1 MSDLVDAAL
10 AYAARGWPVFPCWP
24 GRKNPATEHG
34 FKDATTDPEQIRAW
48 WSAHPDWNVAIAT
61 GGPAADV
68 LDIDVEPGANGFG
81 ALSELQAA
89 GLIDGH
95 GPIIRTRSGGLHI
108 YFAGTDQRSSD
119 ARDNSPVDFKA
130 AGGYVLA
137 PPSWVEADDRGPAG
151 RYEFITDTPATGT
164 LDWRIVKDTLV
175 PPPPFTQ
182 PVREQQALTG
192 DRQLAGNDYAA
203 RTTWE
208 DILTPHGWRQV
219 RQIGN
224 VRYWCRPGKTG
235 RGTSASTRDD
245 GGLWVWSTSTAFE
258 SDRLYSKF
266 GAYTMLAGFG
276 EDYAA
281 AAAQLRRDGYGEQP
295 PAITFTQPV
304 PDAPG
309 GQEDVPERTS
319 WYPRDLGPV
328 LDGDES
334 GDPKPVYLIRD
345 DGAPLIYRGKIN
357 ALIGESESGKTWI
370 ALAAAAQAMAAG
382 LLVAYLDFEDAP
394 AGITGRLSA
403 LGATRAQLE
412 KLFRYIAPDEPLTP
426 LAGIDLAAVLAERP
440 ALAVVDG
447 VNAAMSLL
455 GLNLK
460 DNKDVTDFS
469 QRLLRPLK
477 RSGAAVL
484 TVDHVT
490 KNKDDRGSYAIGAQA
505 KRADIDGVSFIVEA
519 IKKFGRGGTG
529 ELRLTVSKDRPG
541 HVRAISAGAEYA
553 GTARLVSHDDGS
565 ITVSINSPDLRPASE
580 KPPWRPTGF
589 MQRISEYLETCG
601 DAVSMRAIEAVIT
614 GKSQHIR
621 KAAER
626 LIAEGYVTTESGPR
640 NATMHLSARP
650 YREASDPETA
660 TASHRVPTAS
670 PKDGTR
676 SSEWPDDRVP
686 EDGYMPSAYPDR
698 DAVVLT
704 VPEDTQVQPTASP
717 CQACGEYHDGPCFGA
732 AS

>member
-370 ALAAAAQAMAAG
+370 ALLAVVQVITSG
-382 LLVAYLDFEDAP
+382 GQLLYLDFEDSA
-394 AGITGRLSA
+394 AGIIGRLLA
-403 LGATRAQLE
+403 LGLSREQIASQ
-412 KLFRYIAPDEPLTP
+412 FRYIAPDEPLTTP
-426 LAGIDLAAVLAERP
+426 AALDLSA
-440 ALAVVDG
+440 ALASPVPDLIVLDG
-447 VNAAMSLL
+447 VNAAMTQL
-455 GLNLK
+455 GYNLT
-460 DNKDVTDFS
+460 DNKDVTEFS
-469 QRLLRPLK
+469 QRILKPLK
-477 RSGAAVL
+477 RTGAAVL

-490 KNKDDRGSYAIGAQA
+490 KDREGRGSYAIGAQA
-505 KRADIDGVSFIVEA
+505 KRADIDGAAYLVDAS
-519 IKKFGRGGTG
+519 KPFGRGLTG
-529 ELRLTVSKDRPG
+529 KLRMTVSKDRPG
-541 HVRAISAGAEYA
+541 HVRAIAANAKYA
-553 GTARLVSHDDGS
+553 GTAVLVSHEDGS
-565 ITVSINSPDLRPASE
+565 ISAVIERPKTAEEREPFRPSWYMEKVS
-580 KPPWRPTGF
+580 
-589 MQRISEYLETCG
+589 QYLEGCSDGVSGNNVKTNVKGNATTIGLALELLVTEGYATREPGSRGAGIHRSAKPFRDG
-601 DAVSMRAIEAVIT
+601 DALKLPTSSDQFPTDSDQFPGT
-614 GKSQHIR
+614 G
-621 KAAER
+621 ER
-626 LIAEGYVTTESGPR
+626 VTKRPVPTSSPPYGGNGQGTGRTRGVPEP
-640 NATMHLSARP
+640 ATR
-650 YREASDPETA
+650 A
-660 TASHRVPTAS
+660 TA
-670 PKDGTR
+670 
-676 SSEWPDDRVP
+676 
-686 EDGYMPSAYPDR
+686 
-698 DAVVLT
+698 
-704 VPEDTQVQPTASP
+704 
-717 CQACGEYHDGPCFGA
+717 
-732 AS
+732 